1 VLVTVLF
8 VELQDVSFSMKEI
21 GGHCICND
29 GSYLV
34 RMGMC
39 MPRRVKSIG
48 GGAASSS
55 SEEDVTGRL
64 VKGWKMT
71 DVLGVAVLEVDDD
84 LTGDV

>member
-1 VLVTVLF
+1 
-8 VELQDVSFSMKEI
+8 
-21 GGHCICND
+21 
-29 GSYLV
+29 
-34 RMGMC
+34 